1 MNSASTR
8 IWTFATV
15 IVIIVVVALGW
26 FLGAAPKLAEMARY
40 DTERAAVLVQNDL
53 SRTTL
58 AQIEADFER
67 LDEFEQ
73 ELAELQAE
81 FPELPE
87 YADAVETFLRELVSE
102 GLILENLVVDEPM
115 PADPAVVPDQFGQV
129 PAGTLL
135 QLNVVATV
143 LGELPPT
150 LAYIEALQGV
160 GRFTIVPSFIFTE
173 GTNPDARSTTIT
185 IALYMIAG
193 EPAPDVLPLDGTAP
207 EESPD
212 GTADD
217 EPAEGETEGATEGES

>member
-15 IVIIVVVALGW
+15 LIIIAVIALGW

-40 DTERAAVLVQNDL
+40 DTEREAVLVQNQL

-58 AQIEADFER
+58 VQLQADFER

-102 GLILENLVVDEPM
+102 GLTLESLVVDEPV
-115 PADPAVVPDQFGQV
+115 PADSTILPDQFGQV
-129 PAGTLL
+129 PPGTLL
-135 QLNVVATV
+135 RLDVVADV
-143 LGELPPT
+143 KGELSRA
-150 LAYIEALQGV
+150 LAYIDALQTSD
-160 GRFTIVPSFIFTE
+160 RFTIAPSFVFSA
-173 GTNPDARSTTIT
+173 GTNPEVRSTTIT

-193 EPAPDVLPLDGTAP
+193 EPAPGVLPLDGTTP
-207 EESPD
+207 EESAGD
-212 GTADD
+212 DADE
-217 EPAEGETEGATEGES
+217 EPAEGETEGES